1 MLNPT
6 KIISEAGG
14 RGGWKTINWCVC
26 VRVVIIT
33 KCYTHPEH
41 SFRFSLSFKELRKW
55 RWVKF
60 VHTTRLFLVTAT
72 FWSEHVGCGWLMI
85 LGDLFITFS
94 ILKGF
99 SYAAENLIHDRED
112 TVRESSVSVGLYP
125 LTLLSPHQGAT
136 FAWLRHARLLYIP
149 TVLNVKSPQRPQSRR
164 SGERA
169 GCSWVQRSSA
179 ASRIIRDKTPQRL
192 DTFLQSWGGLGGNF
206 AQGCLCPCKNFAHL
220 NIFKVFK
227 IRNSKPKWT

>member
-1 MLNPT
+1 MFKPT

-14 RGGWKTINWCVC
+14 RGGWRTINCCVC

-60 VHTTRLFLVTAT
+60 IHTTSLFLVTAT

-136 FAWLRHARLLYIP
+136 FAWPRHARHLYIP
-149 TVLNVKSPQRPQSRR
+149 TVLNLNLR
-164 SGERA
+164 SGRSHAAVE
-169 GCSWVQRSSA
+169 SVQVAAECSA

-206 AQGCLCPCKNFAHL
+206 ASGVSL
-220 NIFKVFK
+220 
-227 IRNSKPKWT
+227 SM

>member
-60 VHTTRLFLVTAT
+60 IHTTSLFLVTAT

-99 SYAAENLIHDRED
+99 SNAAENLIHDRED

-136 FAWLRHARLLYIP
+136 FAWLRHARHLYIP
-149 TVLNVKSPQRPQSRR
+149 TVLNVESPQRPQSRR

-169 GCSWVQRSSA
+169 GCSWVQRSLADNSRQNSA
-179 ASRIIRDKTPQRL
+179 
-192 DTFLQSWGGLGGNF
+192 
-206 AQGCLCPCKNFAHL
+206 
-220 NIFKVFK
+220 K
-227 IRNSKPKWT
+227 IRHFSAKLRRT

>member
-33 KCYTHPEH
+33 KWYTQMEH
-41 SFRFSLSFKELRKW
+41 SLRFPCLQGFKKRWVTFLNTQPAFSWW
-55 RWVKF
+55 RWPSDRNMWV
-60 VHTTRLFLVTAT
+60 ANQ
-72 FWSEHVGCGWLMI
+72 MI
-85 LGDLFITFS
+85 LGDFS

-136 FAWLRHARLLYIP
+136 FAWPRHARHLYIP
-149 TVLNVKSPQRPQSRR
+149 TVLNVKSPQRRPSRR

-169 GCSWVQRSSA
+169 AAAECSA
-179 ASRIIRDKTPQRL
+179 A
-192 DTFLQSWGGLGGNF
+192 
-206 AQGCLCPCKNFAHL
+206 AQPRG
-220 NIFKVFK
+220 
-227 IRNSKPKWT
+227 